1 MRIIVGLLLSIF
13 SMTAMGADISSLYH
27 ESYSGQPTLN
37 TGLLSDGKL
46 HIYLCGTG
54 VPQVTMQA
62 VRKPACL
69 AAIADQ
75 QFMLFDAGDGAVQ
88 TLAEMSLPFQKVQT
102 VFLTHLHS
110 DHMSGLGE
118 LMNGS
123 WHSGRTTPITVYGPY
138 GTDSM
143 MAGWKAAYQADILYR
158 SIGGNGVL
166 QPALALA
173 KPIEITATNE
183 AKPIYQGKNI
193 VVSVF
198 QVEHE
203 PVFPAFGYIIQYK
216 NCKVVISGDT
226 RVDASLANNSK
237 DADVLISEAVSHPLY
252 TGVENQLK
260 LQKANEATI
269 AFANQIYSYHA
280 DSWALAKMAANANVK
295 QLVLT
300 HLLPAIPTDEA
311 SLNAFKAGMSANY
324 TKPITVANDRD
335 ELVIDADG
343 KNPCQITYVRAN
355 TGPVPVIKVR

>member
-1 MRIIVGLLLSIF
+1 MRAILALLCSVF
-13 SMTAMGADISSLYH
+13 SVTAMGADISSLYH

-37 TGLLSDGKL
+37 TALLNDGKL

-88 TLAEMSLPFQKVQT
+88 TLAEMSLPFQHVQT

-123 WHSGRTTPITVYGPY
+123 WHSGRTSPMTVYGPY
-138 GTDSM
+138 GTEGM
-143 MAGWKAAYQADILYR
+143 MAGWRAAYQADILYR

-173 KPIEITATNE
+173 KPIEISANNE
-183 AKPIYQGKNI
+183 AKPVYQGKNI
-193 VVSVF
+193 TVSVF
-198 QVEHE
+198 KVDHE

-226 RVDASLANNSK
+226 RVNASLASNSK

-252 TGVENQLK
+252 GGVENQLK
-260 LQKANEATI
+260 AEKANESTM
-269 AFANQIYSYHA
+269 AFANQIYQYHA
-280 DSWALAKMAANANVK
+280 DSWALAKMAADAKVK

-311 SLNAFKAGMSANY
+311 SLNAFKAGMSNSY
-324 TKPITVANDRD
+324 QQPITVANDRD
-335 ELVIDADG
+335 ELVIESDG
-343 KNPCQITYVRAN
+343 KSPCQINYIRAN
-355 TGPVPVIKVR
+355 TGPVPVVKVR